1 MSAPFTVDNRC
12 AMTIEVRQ
20 MLIRSVVGEQVPH
33 LAGVNA
39 AGRGGA
45 PAGPELERL
54 RAQLLAECKAW
65 LAEQL
70 RAREER

>member
-1 MSAPFTVDNRC
+1 
-12 AMTIEVRQ
+12 MTIEVRQ
-20 MLIRSVVGEQVPH
+20 MLIRSVVGDDSPQRATPH
-33 LAGVNA
+33 PPGSPPA
-39 AGRGGA
+39 A
-45 PAGPELERL
+45 EIERL

>member
-1 MSAPFTVDNRC
+1 
-12 AMTIEVRQ
+12 MTIEVRQ
-20 MLIRSVVGEQVPH
+20 MLIRSVVDEQVPH

-39 AGRGGA
+39 ADRGGA

>member
-1 MSAPFTVDNRC
+1 
-12 AMTIEVRQ
+12 MTIEVRQ
-20 MLIRSVVGEQVPH
+20 MLIRSVVGEESP
-33 LAGVNA
+33 LPATA
-39 AGRGGA
+39 RLRGG
-45 PAGPELERL
+45 PAGPEIERL

>member
-1 MSAPFTVDNRC
+1 
-12 AMTIEVRQ
+12 MTIEVRQ
-20 MLIRSVVGEQVPH
+20 MLIRSVVGEASPH
-33 LAGVNA
+33 PAQAWPPGHA
-39 AGRGGA
+39 
-45 PAGPELERL
+45 AGPELERL

>member
-1 MSAPFTVDNRC
+1 
-12 AMTIEVRQ
+12 MTIEVRQ
-20 MLIRSVVGEQVPH
+20 MLIRSVVGDEGQHPG
-33 LAGVNA
+33 AMSA
-39 AGRGGA
+39 TRGHAPPGA
-45 PAGPELERL
+45 DLERL

>member
-1 MSAPFTVDNRC
+1 
-12 AMTIEVRQ
+12 MTIEVRQ
-20 MLIRSVVGEQVPH
+20 MLIRSVVDEAVPH
-33 LAGVNA
+33 PAGIAA
-39 AGRGGA
+39 AGRGGV

>member
-1 MSAPFTVDNRC
+1 M
-12 AMTIEVRQ
+12 MIEVRQ
-20 MLIRSVVGEQVPH
+20 MLIRSVVGEESPH
-33 LAGVNA
+33 PAQAWPPGS
-39 AGRGGA
+39 A
-45 PAGPELERL
+45 PGPELERL

>member
-1 MSAPFTVDNRC
+1 
-12 AMTIEVRQ
+12 MTIEVRQ
-20 MLIRSVVGEQVPH
+20 MLIRSVVDETVPQP
-33 LAGVNA
+33 AGP
-39 AGRGGA
+39 AGANRGQA

>member
-1 MSAPFTVDNRC
+1 
-12 AMTIEVRQ
+12 MTIEVRQ
-20 MLIRSVVGEQVPH
+20 MLIRSVVDEEVPH
-33 LAGVNA
+33 PVGIA
-39 AGRGGA
+39 ASGRGSV

-70 RAREER
+70 RARDER

>member
-1 MSAPFTVDNRC
+1 
-12 AMTIEVRQ
+12 MTIEVRQ
-20 MLIRSVVGEQVPH
+20 MLIRSVVDEQVPH

-70 RAREER
+70 RSREER